1 MDLKKAF
8 FVCLLLYYGTSANS
22 ALPVHSMAGKTNLS
36 EQAKG
41 IRISGTITDK
51 DRNPLPGVN
60 IRVMEEGGTGVITD
74 MDGHFYM
81 DVPGKSSVIEISYIG
96 FKTQQ
101 IKVGSK
107 INFDVI
113 LEEDIEALDEVVV
126 TGYGSQKKMSVIGS
140 IETLQPKKLQ
150 VGSSRSVTNNLAGQI
165 AGVIAVQRS
174 GEPGYDSSNF
184 WIRGIASFSGGQ
196 SPLVLVD
203 GIERDLN
210 HIDPAEIESFSVL
223 KDASASAMY
232 GVRGANGV
240 IVINLN
246 SATL

>member
-1 MDLKKAF
+1 MDLKKAL

-51 DRNPLPGVN
+51 DKNPLPGVN

-107 INFDVI
+107 INFDV
-113 LEEDIEALDEVVV
+113 
-126 TGYGSQKKMSVIGS
+126 
-140 IETLQPKKLQ
+140 
-150 VGSSRSVTNNLAGQI
+150 
-165 AGVIAVQRS
+165 
-174 GEPGYDSSNF
+174 
-184 WIRGIASFSGGQ
+184 
-196 SPLVLVD
+196 
-203 GIERDLN
+203 
-210 HIDPAEIESFSVL
+210 
-223 KDASASAMY
+223 
-232 GVRGANGV
+232 
-240 IVINLN
+240 
-246 SATL
+246 